1 MTATE
6 RAIQITQIAAT
17 AAADKKGHQIVALD
31 VSEQLAITDVFLVV
45 SARSERAV
53 NAIIDAIEK
62 TLIEQLDLRPAR
74 REGKQTSRWVLL
86 DYLDVVVHVFHDEER
101 QLYSLERLWKDC
113 PTIELDVQED
123 PDATDDVDDEA
134 LPWGWTN

>member
-62 TLIEQLDLRPAR
+62 ALIEQLDLRPAR

>member
-6 RAIQITQIAAT
+6 RAIQITQIAAE

-31 VSEQLAITDVFLVV
+31 VSEQLAITDVFLVI

-62 TLIEQLDLRPAR
+62 ALIEQLDLRPAR

-113 PTIELDVQED
+113 PTIELDVEED
-123 PDATDDVDDEA
+123 PDASDEPEDEA